1 MILFKYKKVSNKML
15 CIYIMSSIGG
25 LSMRPGLPAIPKY
38 SYINKRK
45 NYILSMKQR
54 PTGLLKGSG
63 TLNNNI

>member
-1 MILFKYKKVSNKML
+1 ML
-15 CIYIMSSIGG
+15 CIYIMNSIGG

>member
-1 MILFKYKKVSNKML
+1 
-15 CIYIMSSIGG
+15 MSSIGG

-54 PTGLLKGSG
+54 SIMMPQPSVRNTSLSLMRRC
-63 TLNNNI
+63 LVR